1 MQKTIILIFC
11 LIGIAITSYI
21 AIAHALKKKVICPIN
36 SKSCNIVL
44 DSKYSRTL
52 GIKNEIIGL
61 LYYIAVLTVILT
73 EQSGSTLL
81 ATKLISILASAVSI
95 ILIGIQTRVLNNY
108 CSWCITTA
116 IINVFLSA
124 LIITLN

>member
-1 MQKTIILIFC
+1 MHETFILVFC
-11 LIGIAITSYI
+11 AIGIAITSYI
-21 AIAHALKKKVICPIN
+21 AIAHALNKKVICPIN
-36 SKSCNIVL
+36 SKSCNFVL

-61 LYYIAVLTVILT
+61 LYYIGILWVILT
-73 EQSGSTLL
+73 DQSGSILL
-81 ATKLISILASAVSI
+81 ATKLVSILASAFSI

-116 IINVFLSA
+116 VINVFLSA
-124 LIITLN
+124 LIITL

>member
-1 MQKTIILIFC
+1 MQETIILIFC

-21 AIAHALKKKVICPIN
+21 FIAHLFNKKVICPIN

-61 LYYIAVLTVILT
+61 AYYIAILIVVFT
-73 EQSGSTLL
+73 NPAQNLLL
-81 ATKLISILASAVSI
+81 ATKLVSILASAYSI
-95 ILIGIQTRVLNNY
+95 VLIGIQTRVLNNY

-116 IINVFLSA
+116 VINVFLSA
-124 LIITLN
+124 LIITL

>member
-11 LIGIAITSYI
+11 LIGIAITLYI
-21 AIAHALKKKVICPIN
+21 SIAHALKKKVICPIN

-61 LYYIAVLTVILT
+61 AYYIGILIVVFT
-73 EQSGSTLL
+73 NPSQNLLL
-81 ATKLISILASAVSI
+81 ATKLISILASAYSL
-95 ILIGIQTRVLNNY
+95 ILINIQIRVLNNY

-116 IINVFLSA
+116 VINVFISA
-124 LIITLN
+124 LIITL